1 MNIIYPLKR
10 VSYKLVTFTDYSSE
24 LFSHFLSLRSKLS
37 TKDSTQSTPRCKHIK
52 DRIRRVSINP
62 PQYDKR
68 GRRVTPIMTVMYRA
82 IYQGKV
88 YRGVAGPR
96 RKQQGGIV
104 DGRGCDKL
112 SVHAEGEL

>member
-1 MNIIYPLKR
+1 
-10 VSYKLVTFTDYSSE
+10 
-24 LFSHFLSLRSKLS
+24 
-37 TKDSTQSTPRCKHIK
+37 
-52 DRIRRVSINP
+52 
-62 PQYDKR
+62 
-68 GRRVTPIMTVMYRA
+68 MTVMYRA